1 MGGNMKSYSTLI
13 KDYVKFYIMNLG
25 LLYLS
30 QELWN
35 WFEGDSLLKMAAIGT
50 ISFIVVDLI
59 KLFNRKYRA
68 NKYES
73 ILYSIMQC
81 LKMK

>member
-1 MGGNMKSYSTLI
+1 MGGNMKSFSTLI

-35 WFEGDSLLKMAAIGT
+35 WFEGDSLLVMAAIGT

-59 KLFNRKYRA
+59 KLFNRKYRT
-68 NKYES
+68 NKNES
-73 ILYSIMQC
+73 I
-81 LKMK
+81 